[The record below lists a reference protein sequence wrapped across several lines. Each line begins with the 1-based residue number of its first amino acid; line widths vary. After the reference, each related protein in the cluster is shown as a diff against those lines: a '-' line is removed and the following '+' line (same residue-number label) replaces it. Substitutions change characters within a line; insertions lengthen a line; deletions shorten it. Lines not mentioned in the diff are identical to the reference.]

1 MATITVE
8 QYYEQHI
15 KPMPAAEQ
23 LQLVT
28 IITQQ
33 LATQVTEL
41 HQHRSTEPSELGV
54 VETEKDINA
63 QGLPATE
70 VEPETD
76 WRTEWK
82 KLAKKVSAAWNSD
95 KGAVETLIEMRR

>member
-1 MATITVE
+1 MAAITIE
-8 QYYEQHI
+8 QLYEQHI
-15 KPMPAAEQ
+15 KPMPATEQ

-41 HQHRSTEPSELGV
+41 PEHRSTESSELGV

-76 WRTEWK
+76 WDAQWDE
-82 KLAKKVSAAWNSD
+82 LAKKVSAAWNSD